1 MPYNPRNYVP
11 PQRQGGAAIAQIGQD
26 LGNLASSLPGTYQ
39 KGVEFDQQQED
50 RKRQQELI
58 EKAAQAAKEDKTLLG
73 KGYKGAKNIIKEN
86 SQPLVDAK
94 IMTKEEQAG
103 LLSQLSMPTNADIK
117 NPSGYLTKMN
127 AVAKGILENINKR
140 MRQLDVGTK
149 AQGLL
154 SGQGGAPGQ
163 PPQGQAP
170 GQTALAGQQPQDTGP
185 GDKYQGEPWPEA
197 GEAPLPTQG
206 LAEQQGQPTP
216 APNQAPPQA
225 SPQALAGQPQPLAGQ
240 KQPGTADIMGGFG
253 GTQFTAKDVQETPAY
268 ESARLREEQ
277 AKATQTQAETKR
289 QFNTNAAIKR
299 KLSNQRV
306 GANEQNEILKK
317 YNALLKTSS
326 QESRTE
332 NTLNDDKR
340 MLVSMKSKIGK
351 KTLGGDELSFLNENG
366 VDSKTAAAGGQELLN
381 LVTDM
386 IKDLDRDITAQR
398 KRSNAIEKSLNEF
411 EEDPTAQLSDLL
423 KTGRTI
429 TNQEPTRFQQFDDE
443 YSYRVKR

>member
-1 MPYNPRNYVP
+1 MYNPKDFVP
-11 PQRQGGAAIAQIGQD
+11 DYSAIGQVGEIG
-26 LGNLASSLPGTYQ
+26 GNLISSIPGLKMQETQYKQ
-39 KGVEFDQQQED
+39 SQED
-50 RKRQQELI
+50 RQKAIEAATQDGEAMGEAWKIAKRTIEAEAAPLLKAGIMSPEEL
-58 EKAAQAAKEDKTLLG
+58 KTNLTR
-73 KGYKGAKNIIKEN
+73 IR
-86 SQPLVDAK
+86 
-94 IMTKEEQAG
+94 
-103 LLSQLSMPTNADIK
+103 MPTRADEK
-117 NPSGYLTKMN
+117 NPGQYIDGMSEVIG
-127 AVAKGILENINKR
+127 GIMKDIEGRLK
-140 MRQLDVGTK
+140 QLNLNTT
-149 AQGLL
+149 AQGLA
-154 SGQGGAPGQ
+154 GQGGGQPAPQGATPGQ
-163 PPQGQAP
+163 PAP
-170 GQTALAGQQPQDTGP
+170 TPP
-185 GDKYQGEPWPEA
+185 
-197 GEAPLPTQG
+197 
-206 LAEQQGQPTP
+206 GQPTP
-216 APNQAPPQA
+216 GQAV
-225 SPQALAGQPQPLAGQ
+225 LAGQPPVQPQTSQATQQAPGLPGQPTPQGVAAQPQVSPAQPQTQTEQAPTQVLAGQ

-253 GTQFTAKDVQETPAY
+253 GTQFTAKDVQGTPSY

-299 KLSNQRV
+299 KLANQSV

-351 KTLGGDELSFLNENG
+351 ETLGGDELSFLNENG